1 MKANEDFKVVNQ
13 DSRISKYL
21 QGLMTAEE
29 ELSFLD
35 EIKQDSELRSKAIVA
50 ARMVSSMRQIGAEKD
65 KALIAAIKELPGEKF
80 ITAKIA
86 SVTTSEESRSRARVL
101 FIPRKTFVSL
111 SAAAAVLLCV
121 WGGYRMYDNHQMAK
135 LGTEYLSC
143 FDASD
148 YVRGDKSTD
157 SGVQLKIASLCKSIK
172 SGTDIESV
180 IEELKRMW
188 SLSLKDEYNEFT
200 EFSSQIGWALA
211 NAYVINNDKDEA
223 LQVLDMIITNEDST
237 PILVDKATELK
248 KKIETRKLF

>member
-1 MKANEDFKVVNQ
+1 
-13 DSRISKYL
+13 
-21 QGLMTAEE
+21 
-29 ELSFLD
+29 
-35 EIKQDSELRSKAIVA
+35 
-50 ARMVSSMRQIGAEKD
+50 
-65 KALIAAIKELPGEKF
+65 
-80 ITAKIA
+80 
-86 SVTTSEESRSRARVL
+86 
-101 FIPRKTFVSL
+101 
-111 SAAAAVLLCV
+111 
-121 WGGYRMYDNHQMAK
+121 MAK

-172 SGTDIESV
+172 SGTDIESA